1 MEGTWK
7 WRGRGDGGHL
17 PGGQCV
23 RAYLCVCAHAC
34 VSACVCAR
42 ACVCVRAYVCV
53 CVDSPGGRCGI
64 AWPPSAATVLS
75 TLH

>member
-23 RAYLCVCAHAC
+23 RAYLCVCARAC
-34 VSACVCAR
+34 VSACVCVRAR
-42 ACVCVRAYVCV
+42 VCACVRMCVRVWTRLV
-53 CVDSPGGRCGI
+53 VGVGSHGLHL
-64 AWPPSAATVLS
+64 PPQY
-75 TLH
+75 